1 MRRRKLLTGITILL
15 LLLLMSGSALSAD
28 KRIEISIW
36 HQLNYSE
43 RVALDQQI
51 ARFETMYPQVK
62 ITAIYRETEQLRAGY
77 MNSALGGS
85 GPELVHGP
93 SDQIGPFATMQ
104 IIRPLE
110 DLFSPAELKKL
121 DPRSLVWYKSDKD
134 SVKHLF
140 QIADRFGN
148 HLALVYNKKL
158 IDEPPETFDQLIE
171 IAKQHTY
178 ITDDG
183 TKYWGLVWNYTE
195 PYFFV
200 PFLGGFGGWM
210 MNDAETEP
218 TLNTEANRK
227 ALAFMQRLRDKEKII
242 PQQADYEVA
251 NTLFNGEQTPMMIN
265 GDWSFE
271 YYKENGLDIGV
282 TRIPFIVEPE
292 ADDPRATD
300 FTLKDGT
307 TVHGHW
313 PTPIVSPRGFSIN
326 TNISDEK
333 LKWTLRFVRFLLE
346 APQQRLVAESGIMP
360 ALLSLRED
368 PVIRD
373 NPIMR
378 GSLYQLEVA
387 RDMPI
392 VPEMRAIWDSMRP
405 YYQALLGG
413 SISPAEAAKKMQ
425 EESVRKI
432 TEMNE
437 VLPPAPYAPFLYLI
451 FALVIVYIF
460 WKMRYSFVE
469 FGHDLRQRPF
479 VYGMLLPAFLIMI
492 VVVLYPF
499 LYNIVL
505 SLSNMGLRNF
515 RNWDVVGFQNYAR
528 VFIEPGFYSILL
540 KTIIWTLVNIVF
552 HVSIGV
558 MLALLL
564 NRALPGRGLIRM
576 ILILP
581 WAVPQYITALTWR
594 GMFNQEYGA
603 INLILAKYMHMPVVN
618 WLGSPTEAFI
628 ACILTNVWL
637 GFPFMMIVALGGLQ
651 SIPHQLYEAADIDG
665 ASWWTKL
672 TKITIPLLRPV
683 MAPAVVLGMVWT
695 FNNLNVIW
703 LVSNAGEPSDKTH
716 ILVSFVYKS
725 AFNLYRYGYAA
736 AMSMVIFL
744 ILLAF
749 SLVYMRRVRAT
760 EAVY

>member
-1 MRRRKLLTGITILL
+1 
-15 LLLLMSGSALSAD
+15 
-28 KRIEISIW
+28 
-36 HQLNYSE
+36 
-43 RVALDQQI
+43 
-51 ARFETMYPQVK
+51 
-62 ITAIYRETEQLRAGY
+62 

-110 DLFSPAELKKL
+110 DIFSEAELAKL
-121 DPRSLVWYKSDKD
+121 DKRAAVWYKADKD
-134 SVKHLF
+134 SSRHLY

-148 HLALVYNKKL
+148 HLALVYNKE
-158 IDEPPETFDQLIE
+158 IVDQPPETMSELID
-171 IAKQHTY
+171 IAKRHTY
-178 ITDDG
+178 VSEDG
-183 TKYWGLVWNYTE
+183 KKHWGLVWNYTE
-195 PYFFV
+195 PYYFI
-200 PFLGGFGGWM
+200 PFLGGFGGWV
-210 MNDAETEP
+210 MNDTQTTP
-218 TLNTEANRK
+218 TLNTEGNRR
-227 ALAFMQRLRDKEKII
+227 ALAFIQRLRDKEKII

-251 NTLFNGEQTPMMIN
+251 NTLFNEGQAAMIIN
-265 GDWSFE
+265 GDWSWE
-271 YYKENGLDIGV
+271 YYLENGLDIGV
-282 TRIPFIVEPE
+282 ARIPFIVDKNAMGPRVTEITL
-292 ADDPRATD
+292 DDGR
-300 FTLKDGT
+300 
-307 TVHGHW
+307 TVRGRW
-313 PTPIVSPRGFSIN
+313 PTPLVSPRGFSIN
-326 TNISDEK
+326 TNISEEK
-333 LKWTLRFVRFLLE
+333 LEWTVRLVRFLLDD
-346 APQQRLVAESGIMP
+346 PQQRLVATESGIMP
-360 ALLSLRED
+360 ALIDLRDD
-368 PVIRD
+368 PVIQD

-378 GSLYQLEVA
+378 GSLRQIEVG

-405 YYQALLGG
+405 HYQGLLGG
-413 SISPAEAAKKMQ
+413 ALSPAEAARLMQ
-425 EESVRKI
+425 EESERKI
-432 TEMNE
+432 KEMNE
-437 VLPPAPYAPFLYLI
+437 ILPPAPYAPALYVLFAALI
-451 FALVIVYIF
+451 VFAAY
-460 WKMRYSFVE
+460 KMRTAAVE
-469 FGHDLRQRPF
+469 FAHDLRKRPF
-479 VYGMLLPAFLIMI
+479 VYGMLLPAFLVIV

-515 RNWDVVGFQNYAR
+515 RDWDVVGFQNYAK
-528 VFIEPGFYSILL
+528 VFIEPGFYSILV
-540 KTIIWTLVNIVF
+540 KTIIWTVVNVAF
-552 HVSIGV
+552 HVTLGV

-603 INLILAKYMHMPVVN
+603 INLILAKYLHLPVVN

-628 ACILTNVWL
+628 ACILTNIWL

-672 TKITIPLLRPV
+672 TRITIPLLRPV

-725 AFNLYRYGYAA
+725 AFSLYRYGYAA

-744 ILLAF
+744 ILLTF
-749 SLVYMRRVRAT
+749 SVVYMRRVRAT